1 MAIDKNEK
9 WLLLIHQLP
18 PQPNALRVKIWR
30 RLHQVGAVAIKQS
43 VYALPFSDQSR
54 EDLSWILK
62 EILEGGGD
70 GSISEAR
77 FLEGLTDEQVKAL
90 FQNARKEDYE
100 KTIQKTRLL
109 LAELSSPEGK
119 GPKDEVLNGTARH
132 SRLQRRWEEIA
143 AIDFFPS
150 PEREIAAGLIKD
162 LEKRISGS
170 ASPVPMKKI
179 EVDHLK
185 GSLWVTRRNLYTDR
199 IACGWL
205 IRRFIDPE
213 ATFKFITGTR
223 CKPKP
228 GERCFDLFDA
238 DFTHEGDRCTFE
250 VMIRRLGYQDPAL
263 TALAEIVHDIDLQD
277 GRFGRYE
284 TEGFRALLTG
294 LVSSYPEDNQRLEE
308 GSRLFENLYAYFQ
321 KLRRGGSQRLCSAPG
336 RRFERQVQPPGGG
349 CPGPGG

>member
-1 MAIDKNEK
+1 MAIAENEK

-70 GSISEAR
+70 GSISEVR
-77 FLEGLTDEQVKAL
+77 FLEGLADEQVQSL
-90 FQNARKEDYE
+90 FQTAREEDYG
-100 KTIQKTRLL
+100 KIIQEARLL

-119 GPKDEVLNGTARH
+119 GPNDEVLNGTARH

-150 PEREIAAGLIKD
+150 PEKEIAAGLIKD

-170 ASPVPMKKI
+170 ASPVTIKKI
-179 EVDHLK
+179 EVEHLK
-185 GSLWVTRRNLYTDR
+185 GNLWVTRRNLYIDR

-228 GERCFDLFDA
+228 GERCFDLFDG

-250 VMIRRLGYQDPAL
+250 VMTWRLGLQDPAIS
-263 TALAEIVHDIDLQD
+263 ALAEMVHDIDLKD
-277 GRFGRYE
+277 SRYGRQE

-294 LVSSYPEDNQRLEE
+294 LVTSILDDARRLEE
-308 GSRLFENLYAYFQ
+308 GARLFDNLYAYFQ
-321 KLRRGGSQRLCSAPG
+321 NKG
-336 RRFERQVQPPGGG
+336 RNPQQIAINPKKTH
-349 CPGPGG
+349 

>member
-1 MAIDKNEK
+1 MTIDKNEK

-90 FQNARKEDYE
+90 FQNAREEDYE
-100 KTIQKTRLL
+100 KIIREARLL
-109 LAELSSPEGK
+109 LTEFSSPEGK

-132 SRLQRRWEEIA
+132 SRLQRRWAEIA

-150 PEREIAAGLIKD
+150 PEREIAAGLING

-170 ASPVPMKKI
+170 ASPITIKKMA
-179 EVDHLK
+179 VDHLK
-185 GSLWVTRRNLYTDR
+185 GSLWVTRRNLYIDR

-228 GERCFDLFDA
+228 GERCFDLFDG

-250 VMIRRLGYQDPAL
+250 VMTRRLGFQSPAL
-263 TALAEIVHDIDLQD
+263 TALAEIVHDIDLKD
-277 GRFGRYE
+277 GRYSRQE

-294 LVSSYPEDNQRLEE
+294 LVSSVLDDARRLEE
-308 GSRLFENLYAYFQ
+308 GARLFDNLYAYFQ
-321 KLRRGGSQRLCSAPG
+321 KQRSKPQLPAVNPNKHT
-336 RRFERQVQPPGGG
+336 E
-349 CPGPGG
+349 

>member
-1 MAIDKNEK
+1 MAIVENGK

-70 GSISEAR
+70 GSISEVR
-77 FLEGLTDEQVKAL
+77 FLEGLTDEQVQAL
-90 FQNARKEDYE
+90 FQNAREEDYG
-100 KTIQKTRLL
+100 KIIQEARLL

-119 GPKDEVLNGTARH
+119 GPNDEVLNGTIRH

-150 PEREIAAGLIKD
+150 PEKEIAAGLIKD

-170 ASPVPMKKI
+170 ASPVTIKKL
-179 EVDHLK
+179 EVEHLK
-185 GSLWVTRRNLYTDR
+185 GNLWVTRRNLYIDR

-228 GERCFDLFDA
+228 GERCFDLFDG

-250 VMIRRLGYQDPAL
+250 VMTRRLGLQDPAIS
-263 TALAEIVHDIDLQD
+263 ALAEMVHDIDLKD
-277 GRFGRYE
+277 GRYGRQE

-294 LVSSYPEDNQRLEE
+294 LVTSILDDARRLED
-308 GSRLFENLYAYFQ
+308 GARLFDNLYAYFQ
-321 KLRRGGSQRLCSAPG
+321 NKG
-336 RRFERQVQPPGGG
+336 RNPQQIAINPKKTLNEKEKRHAACRKT
-349 CPGPGG
+349 C